1 MCLFCAEHMSNSG
14 SETDAREA
22 MTLKLKDNISTRCN
36 VRQDVWSLEVKGRL
50 ESIIDLPAA
59 EAVYHSKC
67 FTRFMTGRNFVK
79 ESLTP
84 GRHVDTDK

>member
-59 EAVYHSKC
+59 EAVLLHSLYDWQKLC
-67 FTRFMTGRNFVK
+67 KRK
-79 ESLTP
+79 P
-84 GRHVDTDK
+84 DTWEACGHR